1 MLIHQKMKRNNIT
14 SFAKTYWAIFRK
26 EVYHIFRDPRTLF
39 ILIGLPIALV
49 LIFGYAVTNEFKDSK
64 IAILDQSKDNLSEEL
79 IRHLTASGH
88 FIIDENLVSI
98 SEIDASFKKGS
109 VKMAMVIPPD
119 FDQKFYKNK
128 SATIQFIIDGTEP
141 NFANTLNQYASN
153 MILRFAKLKNE
164 TIAAPPYQIQLE
176 NRMIFNPELKSSYN
190 FLPGVIAMILLLISA
205 MMTSLTIAKEKESGT
220 MEILLV
226 SPVSPLLIILGKV
239 GPYALLSFFNAI
251 LILIMGYYVFQVP
264 IVGGLFLLLGMCAL
278 YVLTALSLGIFI
290 SAKSKSM
297 KAAMMG
303 SLMSLMMPSMLLSGF
318 LFPITSMPPFL
329 QYVSKIV
336 PATYFI
342 EIIKGVML
350 KGVGLSYIIIP
361 TAILAGMTLF
371 FLLVSLKVFKIRL
384 E

>member
-1 MLIHQKMKRNNIT
+1 
-14 SFAKTYWAIFRK
+14 
-26 EVYHIFRDPRTLF
+26 
-39 ILIGLPIALV
+39 
-49 LIFGYAVTNEFKDSK
+49 
-64 IAILDQSKDNLSEEL
+64 
-79 IRHLTASGH
+79 
-88 FIIDENLVSI
+88 
-98 SEIDASFKKGS
+98 
-109 VKMAMVIPPD
+109 
-119 FDQKFYKNK
+119 
-128 SATIQFIIDGTEP
+128 
-141 NFANTLNQYASN
+141 
-153 MILRFAKLKNE
+153 LRFAKLKNE